1 MFSKTG
7 VDDPV
12 VLICNKQRPNIKYY
26 LFVSEGSEEIYTR
39 NPLFWIENRC
49 WQRESLELSRQCII
63 EWKCWLDHYGPV
75 LKIKSSRVAASLPSA
90 LNINKRVINI

>member
-39 NPLFWIENRC
+39 NPFFE
-49 WQRESLELSRQCII
+49 
-63 EWKCWLDHYGPV
+63 
-75 LKIKSSRVAASLPSA
+75 
-90 LNINKRVINI
+90 

>member
-1 MFSKTG
+1 MELSPGFILFLINMFSKTG

-39 NPLFWIENRC
+39 NPFLNR
-49 WQRESLELSRQCII
+49 
-63 EWKCWLDHYGPV
+63 KKV
-75 LKIKSSRVAASLPSA
+75 LTKLTRA
-90 LNINKRVINI
+90 

>member
-26 LFVSEGSEEIYTR
+26 LFDSEGSEEIYTR
-39 NPLFWIENRC
+39 NPLFE
-49 WQRESLELSRQCII
+49 
-63 EWKCWLDHYGPV
+63 
-75 LKIKSSRVAASLPSA
+75 
-90 LNINKRVINI
+90 